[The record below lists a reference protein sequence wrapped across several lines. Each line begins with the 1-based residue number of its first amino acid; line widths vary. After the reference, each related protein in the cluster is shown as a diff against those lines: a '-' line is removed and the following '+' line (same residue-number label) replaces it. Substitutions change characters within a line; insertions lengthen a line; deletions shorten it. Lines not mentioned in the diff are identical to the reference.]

1 MSLSYNFPVLRKKVL
16 ISGGVIL
23 GVFVLL
29 FGVEVYISRISP
41 SAGPSETLLLFFL
54 WNIVI
59 ILFLVLAFVLGRN
72 FLKLY
77 LERRRMVLG
86 AKLKTKLVM
95 FFFLFTLVPTI
106 MIFFFASDIIGRS
119 VESWFQ
125 TPMDS
130 IMKDIEELSQEFYE
144 SWKPHLLHYAKLIGK
159 EIKSEEDF
167 QSLFSMV
174 RSRMIEYNIDLVG
187 IYSGENEVF
196 TLINPSLPL
205 HAYRDL
211 PPLTLK
217 KGMIGEAGCVVDPM
231 EKGDLIRC
239 VAPGKRG
246 RYLVAV
252 GKFVPQS
259 VSQKVA
265 LLKSVVTRYREVKL
279 LRNPMKTTYILFLL
293 LLSLLILFSA
303 SWVGI
308 QIAKNI
314 TKPVEELLSATE
326 RLSRGDFSVRVK
338 PRGED
343 EMGLLVQAFNRMV
356 EELRRQR
363 EEIEARK
370 NYIEVLLDAI
380 NPGVIGISKDGRI
393 ISANPSAVSLLGL
406 EGKIGLPISEAIE
419 EPELVKILQ
428 EGIERGQPLESMEVV
443 LNIGGSSKH
452 ILLNFVPIRRE
463 KEIQGY
469 IAVLEDI
476 TAIVNTQK
484 MEVWREVARRIA
496 HEIKNPLTPI
506 TLSAQRIMTKIR
518 SGQFS
523 PEEIEKEAKR
533 ILSETVTIKTLAE
546 DFSQIARM
554 PQMRKIPYSLKKLLL
569 ELYDSYRATYPD
581 VEFSLKIPED
591 FPETLYFDP
600 DQIKRAIRNLL
611 NNAVEAVGKGDR
623 ISIEAEADLERGI
636 WRVIISDTGPG
647 IPDEDKTKIFTPYF
661 SRKKGGTGLGL
672 SIAMQIIREHNGSIY
687 VKDNEPRGA
696 KFVVEVA
703 I

>member
-1 MSLSYNFPVLRKKVL
+1 MLRKKVL
-16 ISGGVIL
+16 ISAGIVL
-23 GVFVLL
+23 GVFALL
-29 FGVEVYISRISP
+29 FAVEVYISRISP

-72 FLKLY
+72 FFKLY

-119 VESWFQ
+119 VESWFK

-130 IMKDIEELSQEFYE
+130 IMKDIDELSRDFYDI
-144 SWKPHLLHYAKLIGK
+144 WKPHLLHYADLIRRG
-159 EIKSEEDF
+159 IQGNEDF
-167 QSLFSMV
+167 KTLFSRV
-174 RSRMIEYNIDLVG
+174 RTRMIEYNIDLVG
-187 IYSGENEVF
+187 IYSGEEEIF
-196 TLINPSLPL
+196 TLLNPSLPL
-205 HAYRDL
+205 HDYRDL
-211 PPLTLK
+211 PPLTVKRGL
-217 KGMIGEAGCVVDPM
+217 IGEAQCVVDTM

-239 VAPGKRG
+239 VAPKGRG
-246 RYLVAV
+246 GFVVAV
-252 GKFVPQS
+252 GKFFPQS
-259 VSQKVA
+259 ISQKVA

-303 SWVGI
+303 SWVGL

-314 TKPVEELLSATE
+314 TRPVEELLEATE
-326 RLSRGDFSVRVK
+326 KLSQGDFSVK
-338 PRGED
+338 LQPRGED
-343 EMGLLVQAFNRMV
+343 EMGLLVQGFNRMV
-356 EELRRQR
+356 EELRKQR

-370 NYIEVLLDAI
+370 NYIEVLLDTI

-406 EGKIGLPISEAIE
+406 EGKVGKPLGEAIGDEGLRELLE
-419 EPELVKILQ
+419 EGVKKG
-428 EGIERGQPLESMEVV
+428 ETIESREVV
-443 LNIGGSSKH
+443 LNLGGSSKH
-452 ILLNFVPIRRE
+452 LLLNLVPIKRE
-463 KEIQGY
+463 GKVQGY

-476 TAIVNTQK
+476 TLVVNTQK

-506 TLSAQRIMTKIR
+506 KLAAQRIITKVS
-518 SGQFS
+518 SGKFT
-523 PEEIEKEAKR
+523 PEEIEKEARR

-546 DFSQIARM
+546 DFSQMARM
-554 PQMRKIPYSLKKLLL
+554 PQMRKIPYSLKKLLR
-569 ELYDSYRATYPD
+569 ELFESYRATYP
-581 VEFSLKIPED
+581 EINFSLKIEQN

-600 DQIKRAIRNLL
+600 DQIKRAIRNIL
-611 NNAVEAVGKGDR
+611 NNAVEAVGEGDS
-623 ISIEAEADLERGI
+623 ISVEAKLDLEKGF

-647 IPDEDKTKIFTPYF
+647 IADQDKERIFTPYF
-661 SRKKGGTGLGL
+661 SKKKGGSGLGL
-672 SIAMQIIREHNGSIY
+672 SIAMHIAREHNGRLY
-687 VKDNEPRGA
+687 VEDNQPKGA
-696 KFVVEVA
+696 RFIMEVP